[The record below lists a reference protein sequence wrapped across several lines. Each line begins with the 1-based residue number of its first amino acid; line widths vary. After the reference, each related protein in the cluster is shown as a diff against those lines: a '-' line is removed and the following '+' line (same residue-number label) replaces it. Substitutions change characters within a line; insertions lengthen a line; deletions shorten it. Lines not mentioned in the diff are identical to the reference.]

1 MKILS
6 LTNCP
11 LDPNLGS
18 GKTVLS
24 YTQGLR
30 ELGHT
35 IDVADPKNYESFSK
49 FRRAKKFRQA
59 WGSWNFA
66 KEKLRTQQYD
76 LIEFYGDEFWLTT
89 WYLSKLTKRSLLVA
103 HTNGL
108 ELIAAIRES
117 ADKTHS
123 NYLYDLFYQQ
133 THARFSYIAFASANA
148 FVSLCE
154 LDRQHVLKLGLYP
167 AHRTAVVEPGLDKE
181 YLSLP
186 LIPKKEKRVSFM
198 GSWISRKG
206 VKNIITVMSKVLAQN
221 LDLHF
226 DVYGTG
232 GSQDIVLASFPIN
245 LHSRI
250 HVYPRLSKEE
260 IANNLSKSSV
270 FFFPSQYEGFGIA
283 LAEAMACS
291 CAVVTTP
298 TGFGAD
304 LNHGQEAIVCN
315 FNDIEAMEYGI
326 KRLLQEHDFRL
337 KIAQQGWQ
345 RVRSLTWEANI
356 QKLLET
362 YEEWVK
368 EHQKLHY

>member
-1 MKILS
+1 MHCLS
-6 LTNCP
+6 FTNCP
-11 LDPNLGS
+11 VDPKLGS
-18 GKTVLS
+18 GKTVFN
-24 YTQGLR
+24 YTNGLR
-30 ELGHT
+30 NLGHS
-35 IDVADPKNYESFSK
+35 IDVAEPKNYESYPY

-59 WGSWNFA
+59 WGAWNFA

-89 WYLSKLTKRSLLVA
+89 WYLSKLTKRPLLVA

-123 NYLYDLFYQQ
+123 NYLYDLFRQQ
-133 THARFSYIAFASANA
+133 THARFSHIAFASADA

-181 YLSLP
+181 YLFLP
-186 LIPKKEKRVSFM
+186 FIPEKEKRVGFM

-206 VKNIITVMSKVLAQN
+206 VKNIITVMSKILAQN

-232 GSQDIVLASFPIN
+232 GAQDSVLDSFQNN

-250 HVYPRLSKEE
+250 HVYPRLSNKE
-260 IANNLSKSSV
+260 IARNLSKSSV

-356 QKLLET
+356 KKLSET

-368 EHQKLHY
+368 EHQKMHH